1 MCDSALTRLEQNV
14 AGILLLLER
23 LQAENGELK
32 STVRRL
38 TDDLEELRKEIRVKG
53 EMVRRFEAERDDI
66 RSRVEKIMRK
76 VAALEKPGKEA
87 RT

>member
-14 AGILLLLER
+14 AGILMLLQR
-23 LQAENGELK
+23 VQAENGELK

-38 TDDLEELRKEIRVKG
+38 TDDLEELRKETRVKG
-53 EMVRRFEAERDDI
+53 EMVRRFEAERNDI

>member
-1 MCDSALTRLEQNV
+1 MCDSALTRLEENV
-14 AGILLLLER
+14 AGMLQLLKR

-32 STVRRL
+32 STVQRL
-38 TDDLEELRKEIRVKG
+38 TDDLEELRKETRVKG
-53 EMVRRFEAERDDI
+53 ETIRRFEAERNDI